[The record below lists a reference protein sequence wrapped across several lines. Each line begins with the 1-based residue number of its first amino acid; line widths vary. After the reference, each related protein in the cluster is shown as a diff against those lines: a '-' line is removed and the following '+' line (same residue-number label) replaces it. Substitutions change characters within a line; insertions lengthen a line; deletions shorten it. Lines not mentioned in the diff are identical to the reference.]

1 MWQLSWPLSEEKAFQ
16 LMNSANPN
24 ISSPTHTETC
34 GAHTAENKQKYDQ
47 HTHGSGSVLLA
58 EALRLCAGWH
68 EPLVN
73 MLKRTHPNNI
83 TGHPTYD
90 RDPHQPCEASPPH
103 PTRCLSTHNSTN
115 TCMNSNSN
123 SSDDVHVDAD
133 VGLVTLL
140 GDASHPMSPF
150 KGQGA
155 NQAILDAVSLAKCL
169 EMLSSFTPTNTD
181 ADTNYPRIA
190 IGHDQ
195 EYGGQGHE
203 GEYVMRLRNRH
214 RHRQRQRHAQKHQ
227 HHHFPSVPTTT
238 ITTTPTTNITAA
250 ETTKAIATT
259 FRKFE
264 SEMYIRSTPKVLK
277 SRSAALYLH
286 SPYALAKG
294 NYTRAYA
301 AENLNLK

>member
-115 TCMNSNSN
+115 TCMNSNIFYSLIFH
-123 SSDDVHVDAD
+123 SAMIILTALSLPFMMREPIDLPPIVSVELIQISDK
-133 VGLVTLL
+133 TKI
-140 GDASHPMSPF
+140 PF
-150 KGQGA
+150 APKAAKILEKIKKEEERIVSEQA
-155 NQAILDAVSLAKCL
+155 PPSEKKRKNQIEFLCQ
-169 EMLSSFTPTNTD
+169 M
-181 ADTNYPRIA
+181 I
-190 IGHDQ
+190 
-195 EYGGQGHE
+195 
-203 GEYVMRLRNRH
+203 
-214 RHRQRQRHAQKHQ
+214 
-227 HHHFPSVPTTT
+227 
-238 ITTTPTTNITAA
+238 
-250 ETTKAIATT
+250 
-259 FRKFE
+259 
-264 SEMYIRSTPKVLK
+264 
-277 SRSAALYLH
+277 
-286 SPYALAKG
+286 
-294 NYTRAYA
+294 
-301 AENLNLK
+301 